1 MIFRRG
7 WIPLALLLL
16 SAGELDWKE
25 VPFSEDESALY
36 FVGKG
41 LDQASYAEAR
51 DLAMAQALMS
61 LLLYKGV
68 KLSAGLTIR
77 RSEEAKSF
85 LQKLEGKGES
95 YLREIVVVREDT
107 EVQTVSR
114 GVRRYSVWVQIRYP
128 KKSTEEEL
136 SPEVKHLRSEYLK
149 ALMSYREAM
158 EKGED
163 EGEILI
169 QGIRAFTMS
178 QLSGA
183 PDEEL
188 QREILRRCRG
198 ISITPLSGYGV
209 RLEGLNGSLRGFPVL
224 FQRFDGSEELIM
236 TNEKGEA
243 FPTTTPVVQAG
254 ITIEPLLDLD
264 PVKETG
270 TFGTILLSLLQSKR
284 VLFPLSL
291 PWSSLGLRLALEG
304 ADPPTV
310 RLFEDRIIQIV
321 TELGVRLSRDPLK
334 TPFIEATLNLLPVE
348 SFAGVYRARW
358 EGSLRLVDEKQGV
371 LLAIPFSGGDSAVG
385 KDPQRA
391 IKERQRLLLES
402 LPGEFRSLIGHF
414 LEPR

>member
-1 MIFRRG
+1 MFSTIIRRG

-16 SAGELDWKE
+16 SAGEVDWKE

-95 YLREIVVVREDT
+95 YLKEIVVVREDT

-128 KKSTEEEL
+128 KKSSEEEL
-136 SPEVKHLRSEYLK
+136 SPEEKRLRMEYMQTLL
-149 ALMSYREAM
+149 AYREAL
-158 EKGED
+158 EKEED

-169 QGIRAFTMS
+169 QGIRSMIFS
-178 QLSGA
+178 QLIGF
-183 PDEEL
+183 PDEDL
-188 QREILRRCRG
+188 QREVLRRCRG
-198 ISITPLSGYGV
+198 ITLMALPGSGV
-209 RLEGLNGSLRGFPVL
+209 RVEGVSGPIRGFPVL
-224 FQRFDGSEELIM
+224 FRRFSGSEEIVM
-236 TNEKGEA
+236 TDHRGEA
-243 FPTTTPVVQAG
+243 FPTTTPVVQAE
-254 ITIEPLLDLD
+254 ITLD
-264 PVKETG
+264 PLFPPDQLKEAG
-270 TFGTILLSLLQSKR
+270 AVLISLFQSKR
-284 VLFPLSL
+284 VHFPLSL
-291 PWSSLGLRLALEG
+291 PWSSLGLRVTIEG
-304 ADPPTV
+304 ADPSSL
-310 RLFEDRIIQIV
+310 RFWEDRMIQIA
-321 TELGVRLSRDPLK
+321 TEIGIRISKDPLK
-334 TPFIEATLNLLPVE
+334 TPLIDVTLHLLPVE

-371 LLAIPFSGGDSAVG
+371 LLAIPFSGGDSAIG
-385 KDPQRA
+385 KDPQKA
-391 IKERQRLLLES
+391 LKERQRLLFDALS
-402 LPGEFRSLIGHF
+402 GEFRSLVEPF
-414 LEPR
+414 LVPR